1 MPNHIIWLITSLNH
15 TPHIHTRTHT
25 QTPTP
30 THPHTHYVSVHTVSL
45 SLSLLVGGRNFGV
58 GELDTICRVCV
69 CVHIY
74 IYNSWDGGRA
84 GFLDVGV
91 HYQFVPSVPPPW
103 DCYVTDSV
111 TGGRGMLITV
121 QPPRRV
127 PSFPLHCSPGS
138 FFYLGGYLRSRSTV
152 HQVAFSPGQTM

>member
-1 MPNHIIWLITSLNH
+1 MAHHEPEPHTTHTHTHARTHKHPHPPTHTHITSVY
-15 TPHIHTRTHT
+15 T
-25 QTPTP
+25 Q
-30 THPHTHYVSVHTVSL
+30 SL
-45 SLSLLVGGRNFGV
+45 SLSLSFGGWEKFWRRGTWYNMHG
-58 GELDTICRVCV
+58 VCV
-69 CVHIY
+69 CAYIY